1 MKSDFQK
8 VYKFI
13 SRIRRKYIIKRTLD
27 GILTAGLM
35 FLTISSFLNLLFFFY
50 PVTLLPLV
58 WDFVLILTIIFII
71 IWFIDSIVLH
81 KPGMIETANLVEQ
94 KGSLDH
100 PLVSIA
106 LELKTVESQKI
117 FTQKAYSGAAGQIKE
132 LPISIYSLK
141 KWKIYLIVLTAVLW
155 WLTNFTLN
163 PVMTHYW
170 KMPFAFLNK
179 ADAVV
184 SPGTVCLPRNA
195 FVKMSLEPS
204 GTFFPSCRIKISSIK
219 TGRESRYLILPDS
232 SGVFSY
238 QADSVRESFVYQ
250 FTYGGRDFN
259 PETVL
264 VVDPPVLYGLKM
276 KLFPPS
282 YTGAPQKELPDGQG
296 DCFVYAGTKVKIEI
310 QSDRLSDAYLIVN
323 NDSCVM
329 DTVDNKIA
337 GEFTVYNPITYT
349 FSLLD
354 TFGQRNDSLPLFYVD
369 IIPDDK
375 PFVHF
380 LKPGTNKSVNPEMVE
395 SLWLEAVDD
404 LGLRTLKINYY
415 KNGEQDEPPKEWNIP
430 LKGNPKTVQK
440 ELEWNLNELSLYPG
454 DTLFYWAQVRDSRP
468 FKPYQIA
475 KSDTFWYRLLSFE
488 EIHEQVVNRENSAQK
503 AITDVRKTQEDLDE
517 MIKNMIKSASGEKE
531 LTWDQK
537 QVLDKIKETIKA
549 QADSLKTAMNS
560 LQGNIEK
567 LKDEGDLGEEIVEK
581 MDQIQKALKDLIDQF
596 GDSLFMDFDNQM
608 ITMEDM
614 KEAVKKLEEMLP
626 ELNERLD
633 NTLEYLEML
642 KRDREIAAL
651 ALRAENLAQEQTE
664 ISGSDDKERN
674 KMQQEKLLDRTK
686 ELSEDISSK
695 AKDGLKM
702 PSTDKLDSIQSEME
716 SQISQKQFP
725 SSGEMNSMSSEL
737 VSLSQS
743 LKQMMS
749 SARWEQI
756 QVERKQLLDLTDDI
770 LDIAQWQEK
779 LGKQIKTMNREYQA
793 RFQQTVNDAVKKTQ
807 QKADKL
813 TVIPPLI
820 KKLIRDGFGK
830 VSEMSETILQSIGQ
844 SRGTGAMHSNAHF
857 LYDLADLMMSIES
870 SMGQQ
875 QAQGQCGAEGCTAGL
890 QRLSGKQ
897 AAINSAT
904 SDLLRS
910 MMNEKKTDGFSE
922 AQSGNEIEQA
932 RKEAQKAQEALADE
946 LEKLAKKFGGE
957 GESMLKR
964 VEELEKEAR
973 HLAEM
978 LKNPEKNITERQD
991 RFLSRMLQ
999 AALSLHKQDEGKE
1012 ERKSR
1017 VASTTFKEQKIIKPA
1032 EVVKDP
1038 DTFYLLRRKAL
1049 QGNFPENYR
1058 SAIKA
1063 YFDSLEVKFLGEK
1076 R

>member
-8 VYKFI
+8 VSKFI
-13 SRIRRKYIIKRTLD
+13 SGIRRKYIIKRIVD
-27 GILTAGLM
+27 GILTSGLL
-35 FLTISSFLNLLFFFY
+35 FLTFSSFLNLLFFFY

-58 WDFVLILTIIFII
+58 WDFVLIITISFIT
-71 IWFIDSIVLH
+71 IWFVDSIVLH
-81 KPGMIETANLVEQ
+81 KPGMIETAKLIEQ

-106 LELKTVESQKI
+106 LELKTVESQSV

-132 LPISIYSLK
+132 LPDSLYSLK
-141 KWKIYLIVLTAVLW
+141 KWKIYLLVLTAVLW
-155 WLTNFTLN
+155 WLTNLTLN

-170 KMPFAFLNK
+170 KMPFVFLNK

-184 SPGTVCLPRNA
+184 SPGTVYIPRNA
-195 FVKMSLEPS
+195 LVKMTLEPA
-204 GTFFPSCRIKISSIK
+204 GTSFPSCRIRISSVK
-219 TGRESRYLILPDS
+219 TGRGNRYLIRPDS
-232 SGVFSY
+232 SGCFSY
-238 QADSVRESFVYQ
+238 LADSVSESFVYQ

-282 YTGAPQKELPDGQG
+282 YTGALQKELPEGQG
-296 DCFVYAGTKVKIEI
+296 DCSVYAGTKVKIEI
-310 QSDRLSDAYLIVN
+310 QSDKISDAYLIVN

-329 DTVDNKIA
+329 DIADKKIT
-337 GEFTVYNPITYT
+337 GEFTVYNPVTYT

-354 TFGQRNDSLPLFYVD
+354 TFGQKNDSLPLFYVD

-380 LKPGTNKSVNPEMVE
+380 LKPGANKSVNPDMVE

-415 KNGEQDEPPKEWNIP
+415 KNGEQDEPPREWNIP

-440 ELEWNLNELSLYPG
+440 ELQWNLNEFSLYPG
-454 DTLFYWAQVRDSRP
+454 DTLFYWAQAKDSRP

-503 AITDVRKTQEDLDE
+503 AITDVRKTQQDLDE
-517 MIKNMIKSASGEKE
+517 MIKNIIKSASGEKE

-537 QVLDKIKETIKA
+537 QVLDKIKETIEA

-560 LQGNIEK
+560 LQDNIEK
-567 LKDEGDLGEEIVEK
+567 LKNEGELGEEIVGK

-614 KEAVKKLEEMLP
+614 KEAVKRLEEMLP

-633 NTLEYLEML
+633 NTLEFLEML

-664 ISGSDDKERN
+664 ISGSDDKERGM
-674 KMQQEKLLDRTK
+674 MQQGKLLDRTK

-702 PSTDKLDSIQSEME
+702 PPTDKLDSIQSEME
-716 SQISQKQFP
+716 SLISQKQFP
-725 SSGEMNSMSSEL
+725 SSGDMNSMSSEL
-737 VSLSQS
+737 LFLSQS

-749 SARWEQI
+749 SARSEQM

-770 LDIAQWQEK
+770 LDIALWQEE
-779 LGKQIKTMNREYQA
+779 LGKQIKTMNREHQA
-793 RFQQTVNDAVKKTQ
+793 RFQQTVNDAVKKSQ
-807 QKADKL
+807 QKADNL
-813 TVIPPLI
+813 SIVPPLV
-820 KKLIRDGFGK
+820 KKLLREGFSK
-830 VSEMSETILQSIGQ
+830 VSEMSETIIQSIGQ
-844 SRGTGAMHSNAHF
+844 SGEAGLMHSNTHH

-875 QAQGQCGAEGCTAGL
+875 QAQGECGAEGCTAGL

-910 MMNEKKTDGFSE
+910 MMNGKKSDGFSE
-922 AQSGNEIEQA
+922 AQSDNKIEQA
-932 RKEAQKAQEALADE
+932 RKEAQKAQEALAEE
-946 LEKLAKKFGGE
+946 LDKLAKKFGGE
-957 GESMLKR
+957 GESMSKR

-973 HLAEM
+973 HLAQM
-978 LKNPEKNITERQD
+978 LKNPEKGITERQD

-1017 VASTTFKEQKIIKPA
+1017 IASRTFMEQKTIKPD
-1032 EVVKDP
+1032 EIVKDP

-1049 QGNFPENYR
+1049 QGSFPENYR
-1058 SAIKA
+1058 TAVKA
-1063 YFDSLEVKFLGEK
+1063 YFDSLEVKFLERK
-1076 R
+1076 